1 MKKIKKLKGFLAY
14 FLILSLV
21 MSLSFPL
28 TKEVKAE
35 ETYSSDKVQKLEE
48 LLKDKK
54 DKYDVLIKCEPV
66 GINTVA
72 MELKDI
78 AADSQTE
85 VLSILNRGRIEGR
98 VLEVESFYIA
108 NGVHAVVTDVEILR
122 EIIKLPTVK
131 SITNNGRIY
140 EIKPI
145 KNVKGQSRKS
155 VIFVPDEREIE
166 WGVSQVHADK
176 VWEEFNVSGAGITV
190 GIIDTGVNYRL
201 PALKNAYKGYN
212 KETDTFDTQ
221 YYKDFVD
228 GLM

>member
-1 MKKIKKLKGFLAY
+1 MKKINKLKGFLAY

-21 MSLSFPL
+21 MSLSFPM

-35 ETYSSDKVQKLEE
+35 ETYSSDKFQKLEE

-85 VLSILNRGRIEGR
+85 VLSILNKGRIEGR

-131 SITNNGRIY
+131 SITNNGRIM
-140 EIKPI
+140 
-145 KNVKGQSRKS
+145 
-155 VIFVPDEREIE
+155 
-166 WGVSQVHADK
+166 
-176 VWEEFNVSGAGITV
+176 
-190 GIIDTGVNYRL
+190 RL
-201 PALKNAYKGYN
+201 NPLK
-212 KETDTFDTQ
+212 
-221 YYKDFVD
+221 
-228 GLM
+228 M